1 MYLNVFALS
10 QSIELR
16 IIATWVHLST
26 YLLFAINL
34 FRFKLFNAESAVLRT
49 ASVKHTDLKFPD
61 KEIHF
66 FPQKKDKQEKNDL
79 SFI

>member
-34 FRFKLFNAESAVLRT
+34 FRFKLFDAESAVLRT
-49 ASVKHTDLKFPD
+49 AFVKHTDLKFPD

-66 FPQKKDKQEKNDL
+66 FLQKKGQTRKE
-79 SFI
+79 